1 MADPAAVRVVK
12 RLRLRRDGVIY
23 DVCSACGNKCC
34 FQMTM
39 MGSQDLRVLLKEM
52 LLEGEL
58 ELQVRAGLRERA
70 DELDADL
77 RALEVTTEELS
88 AASAD
93 DDHPDEMAAL
103 REGLEQWRE
112 FLEFLRSDFPLE
124 MSQMLRL
131 LYFSAIR
138 SNTLNAL
145 LRIPAGP
152 QALVRHS
159 LGRASFRMSGPRRFA
174 PPACLFYLSTVGC
187 IAGEGKPAKCANFFC
202 TGEPN
207 VLGELRDALSFD
219 DFVLSYFVVTD
230 IDRLLARIVNER
242 ELGPE
247 FVDPKIVLGVD
258 DDDVHRIASALGERG
273 ERLEVKW
280 LGERSPRS
288 ADEIEQEIGEM
299 RPPEGLIEVYDS
311 VDGNALY
318 ELALALDQ
326 IRLRDLHPSYVLATR
341 RLHPAPVPHPMWD
354 ENMMAQPLGGLGM
367 YVLDVPRAES

>member
-12 RLRLRRDGVIY
+12 RLRLKRDGVIY
-23 DVCSACGNKCC
+23 DVCGACGTKCC

-52 LLEGEL
+52 LLDGEL
-58 ELQVRAGLRERA
+58 ALQVRTGLRERA
-70 DELDADL
+70 EELAADL
-77 RALEVTTEELS
+77 RALEATAEDLL
-88 AASAD
+88 AASAET
-93 DDHPDEMAAL
+93 DHPDEMAAL
-103 REGLEQWRE
+103 REGLDQWRE

-124 MSQMLRL
+124 QDQLVRMLH
-131 LYFSAIR
+131 FSAIR

-145 LRIPAGP
+145 LRIPAGS
-152 QALVRHS
+152 QVLVRHA

-207 VLGELRDALSFD
+207 VLGKLRETLSFD
-219 DFVLSYFVVTD
+219 DFVLSYFEVTD
-230 IDRLLARIVNER
+230 TDSLLARMAGER

-258 DDDVHRIASALGERG
+258 DDDVHRMASALGEAG
-273 ERLEVKW
+273 ERLAVKW
-280 LGERSPRS
+280 MGDKPLRS
-288 ADEIEQEIGEM
+288 ADEVEQQIGEM

-326 IRLRDLHPSYVLATR
+326 IRLGDRHPSYVLAAR
-341 RLHPAPVPHPMWD
+341 RLRPTLVPHPMWD
-354 ENMMAQPLGGLGM
+354 DSMMAQPLGGLGM
-367 YVLDVPRAES
+367 YVLDVPSAEA